1 MTQHTSANSLSSS
14 SFWNWLGLGSWNLYF
29 LCKLAL
35 LWGGYLNFHPLANLV
50 FAAFLLFPLSSPGLR
65 RARTWIALPAGIG
78 LFYHDT
84 WLPGFESIAS
94 QGGYIFSFS
103 ADYLLELFGRF
114 INWEMVGIGFV
125 MLTAYLFLVQWLR
138 FTPWVMASLLWLWL
152 SPLLVNVM
160 PEGKVMTT
168 SSTVQPVKEPVD
180 DEPGLVEAG
189 QQLEQSAPPTTANLD
204 AYLNNFYLAE
214 RGRETRFP
222 QQLPARA
229 TPFDVLIIN
238 ICSLAWSDVE
248 ASGLQQHPVWR
259 HFDLMFDSFNSATSY
274 SGPASIRLL
283 RASCGQP
290 SHQDLYLPAP
300 KQCLLLDNLAQLG
313 FEKQVAMDHS
323 GAFGNYLKELKE
335 LVSLETEP
343 MSREGLPNN
352 LMSFDGE
359 SIYRDDALF
368 ARWLKARGESQ
379 AVRNATFFNLISL
392 HDGNRYAKN
401 RQPAP
406 YKARL
411 RTLLDQLDHFLSEL
425 DRSGRKVMVVVVP
438 EHGAAL
444 TGDRMQMSGLRDIPS
459 PAITRI
465 PVGVAFIGTQAPHE
479 PTRHIPGESSYLAIS
494 ELVAKT
500 LASDLFGTPTIDWNG
515 LINNLPKTPMVSE
528 NQGTV
533 VVHYQDDYQIKLGQG
548 DWVPYPQ

>member
-1 MTQHTSANSLSSS
+1 MTQYTSSDSLSPPPL
-14 SFWNWLGLGSWNLYF
+14 NWFGLGGWNLYF
-29 LCKLAL
+29 LGKLAL

-65 RARTWIALPAGIG
+65 RARAWIALPAGIG
-78 LFYHDT
+78 LLYHDT

-160 PEGKVMTT
+160 PEGRVMTAN
-168 SSTVQPVKEPVD
+168 STVQPVKEPVD

-222 QQLPARA
+222 QQFPARA

-335 LVSLETEP
+335 MVSLETEP
-343 MSREGLPNN
+343 MSREGLPND

-359 SIYRDDALF
+359 AIYRDDALF

-425 DRSGRKVMVVVVP
+425 ERSGRKVMVVVVP

-465 PVGVAFIGTQAPHE
+465 PVGVAFIGTQASHE

>member
-1 MTQHTSANSLSSS
+1 M
-14 SFWNWLGLGSWNLYF
+14 GGWNLYF
-29 LCKLAL
+29 LGKLAL
-35 LWGGYLNFHPLANLV
+35 LWGGYLNYHPLANLV
-50 FAAFLLFPLSSPGLR
+50 FAAFLLFPLSTTTPMR
-65 RARTWIALPAGIG
+65 RARSLIALPIGIG

-84 WLPGFESIAS
+84 WLPGFESIVS
-94 QGGYIFSFS
+94 QGGQVFSFT
-103 ADYLLELFGRF
+103 ADYWLELFERF
-114 INWEMVGIGFV
+114 INWEMVGVGFV
-125 MLTAYLFLVQWLR
+125 MLTTYLFLAQWLR
-138 FTPWVMASLLWLWL
+138 FTPWVLVALLWLWFSPQL
-152 SPLLVNVM
+152 SSVLPGMNAQA
-160 PEGKVMTT
+160 
-168 SSTVQPVKEPVD
+168 SSVATQPVKRVAEH
-180 DEPGLVEAG
+180 ESGTGELE
-189 QQLEQSAPPTTANLD
+189 QQLDQSAPPTSANLNT
-204 AYLNNFYLAE
+204 YLNDFYLEE

-222 QQLPARA
+222 QQLPAKA
-229 TPFDVLIIN
+229 TPFDMLVIN

-248 ASGLQQHPVWR
+248 ASGLLEHPVWR

-290 SHQDLYLPAP
+290 SHQDLYLAAP
-300 KQCLLLDNLAQLG
+300 KQCLLMEQLAQLG

-323 GAFGNYLKELKE
+323 GGFGNYLKELKE
-335 LVSLETEP
+335 LVALDIEP
-343 MSREGLPNN
+343 MSREGLPHD
-352 LMSFDGE
+352 LASFDGE
-359 SIYRDDALF
+359 PIYRDDALF
-368 ARWLKARGESQ
+368 ARWLQKRSQSQ
-379 AVRNATFFNLISL
+379 ADRNATFFNLIAL

-425 DRSGRKVMVVVVP
+425 DRSGRNVMVVVVP

-494 ELVAKT
+494 DLVAKT
-500 LASDLFGTPTIDWNG
+500 LASDLFGMPTIDWNG